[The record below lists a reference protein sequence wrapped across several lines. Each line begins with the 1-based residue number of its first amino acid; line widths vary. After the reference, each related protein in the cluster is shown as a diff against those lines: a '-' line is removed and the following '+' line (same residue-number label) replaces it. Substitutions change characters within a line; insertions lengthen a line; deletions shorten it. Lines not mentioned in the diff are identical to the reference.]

1 MRHLL
6 TLFSLTAFALLVSLS
21 ASSQSPAQLPFAAGE
36 RLAYEAKIGRFKL
49 STSVSDLVFTID
61 RTPEPNQMLIKSRAE
76 SKGTLVKL
84 FRFSFLQEI
93 ESIVNFSQSRVLKT
107 TKHDVQKK
115 RVRDSV
121 ATFDYT
127 ARRVSFTETD
137 PNDPRRP
144 PRRIGSEIGSEMHDL
159 ISAIYSMRTL
169 QLKVGSRFEIPLSD
183 SGLVYKVPVRVT
195 AREQIRS
202 VIGRVWCWR
211 VEPTVFGPGRM
222 IDQKGSMTLWITDDA
237 RRLPVSA
244 ELKTTYGEIEV
255 KLKTAQFGST
265 P

>member
-6 TLFSLTAFALLVSLS
+6 TFFSLIAFALLVSFS
-21 ASSQSPAQLPFAAGE
+21 AYSQSLIQLPFAAGE
-36 RLAYEAKIGRFKL
+36 SLVYEAKIGRFKL
-49 STSVSDLVFTID
+49 STSVSDLVFTVD
-61 RTPEPNQMLIKSRAE
+61 RTPDPNRMLIKSRAE
-76 SKGTLVKL
+76 SRGTLVKL

-93 ESIVNFSQSRVLKT
+93 ESIVDFSQSRVLKT

-121 ATFDYT
+121 AAFDYT
-127 ARRVSFTETD
+127 DRRVSFTETD

-159 ISAIYSMRTL
+159 ITAIYSLRTL
-169 QLKVGSRFEIPLSD
+169 QLKVGSRFEMPISD
-183 SGLVYKVPVRVT
+183 SGLVYKIPVRVT
-195 AREQIRS
+195 AREHIRT

-211 VEPTVFGPGRM
+211 VEPVIFGPGRM
-222 IDQKGSMTLWITDDA
+222 IDQKGSMTLWLTDDA
-237 RRLPVSA
+237 RRVPVRA
-244 ELKTTYGEIEV
+244 ELRTTYGEIEV
-255 KLKTAQFGST
+255 KLKTAQFGSM